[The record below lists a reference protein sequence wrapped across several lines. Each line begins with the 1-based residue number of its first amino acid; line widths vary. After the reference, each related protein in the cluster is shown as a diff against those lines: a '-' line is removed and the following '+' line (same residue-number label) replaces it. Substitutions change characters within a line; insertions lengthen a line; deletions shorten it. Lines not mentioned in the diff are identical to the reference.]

1 MHFSMLRDDN
11 TPGLRNYAKI
21 KTKSLELVELVK
33 NIYCN
38 FIDARA
44 TTKDYLAKV
53 VRDNGLDKKIALPGQ
68 FIVST
73 CLRYEVYNFKE

>member
-21 KTKSLELVELVK
+21 KTNSLEK
-33 NIYCN
+33 NISCN

-53 VRDNGLDKKIALPGQ
+53 VRGNGLDKKIALPGQ

-73 CLRYEVYNFKE
+73 CLRYEVYSFKE